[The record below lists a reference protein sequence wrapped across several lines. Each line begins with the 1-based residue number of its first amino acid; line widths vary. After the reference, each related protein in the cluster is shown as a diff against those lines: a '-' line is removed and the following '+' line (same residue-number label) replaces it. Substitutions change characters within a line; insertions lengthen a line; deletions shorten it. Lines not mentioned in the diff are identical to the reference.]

1 MKKSQ
6 KVETKVYELLGVK
19 QFRKAAFKLEKIVH
33 RKDKRKNTN
42 YHIQKNEVDS
52 LGEFKKYLYYNGA
65 IHTSNLIRGI
75 PLLVLMSLL
84 DFKVLS
90 IIVLSTLLLKDAYC
104 VMLQRY
110 NWIKLSEK
118 EELLETKKAKT
129 ISTNCNQY
137 DKEILCELTNINC
150 KYQNNYI
157 QTGKI
162 INNYNGIGI
171 QNDNTETK
179 EKPKIKV
186 RKLVRKNEK

>member
-1 MKKSQ
+1 MD
-6 KVETKVYELLGVK
+6 
-19 QFRKAAFKLEKIVH
+19 KIV
-33 RKDKRKNTN
+33 
-42 YHIQKNEVDS
+42 
-52 LGEFKKYLYYNGA
+52 
-65 IHTSNLIRGI
+65 
-75 PLLVLMSLL
+75 
-84 DFKVLS
+84 
-90 IIVLSTLLLKDAYC
+90 
-104 VMLQRY
+104 
-110 NWIKLSEK
+110 EK

-186 RKLVRKNEK
+186 RKMVR